1 MLQRLGFPV
10 IGPHRRF
17 VGAIAVDAVGSGVFL
32 PVSILYFLHTTSL
45 PLTTIGLAVSIAA
58 ALQLPLGPF
67 VGGLV
72 DRVGARRVLLLANL
86 LQGAGFVGY
95 VFVGSFTS
103 VLVAAAVVQLGST
116 AFWSSFSPV
125 VATIASMGERERW
138 FGFLGALRNASFAVG
153 GLVAA
158 LAISLGTTSA
168 YTAVVLVNAASYA
181 VAFSLLL
188 SVRDQDRR
196 PVTAPTGG
204 TPAGWRQVLR
214 DRPYLLLVATNYTY
228 ATSAMALNVVVPV
241 YVTQSLGLPGWVAGA
256 VFTLNTVMIGFGQG
270 LAVNAVTGS
279 VRANIVALGSLLTAA
294 SYVVLLSA
302 SWTTVWVGVGIALLG
317 GVVFTGG
324 ELVAGPVLSALAT
337 DAAPPS
343 LRGRYLS
350 LYQMSWTVSG
360 TVAPV
365 TMTWLLG
372 QGAVALW
379 GALAVVALSGAVLSI
394 LLRSV
399 LPQAG
404 TVVPDSRHLT
414 QPTLA

>member
-1 MLQRLGFPV
+1 M
-10 IGPHRRF
+10 
-17 VGAIAVDAVGSGVFL
+17 AVDAVGSGVFL

-72 DRVGARRVLLLANL
+72 DRVGAKRVLLLANL
-86 LQGAGFVGY
+86 LQGAGFVAY
-95 VFVGSFTS
+95 VFVGSFAS
-103 VLVAAAVVQLGST
+103 ILVAAAVVQLGST

-125 VATIASMGERERW
+125 VATISRPGERERW

-153 GLVAA
+153 GLAAA
-158 LAISLGTTSA
+158 LVITLGTTSA
-168 YTAVVLVNAASYA
+168 YTTVVLVNAASYA
-181 VAFSLLL
+181 VAFLLLL
-188 SVRDQDRR
+188 SVRSQDQE
-196 PVTAPTGG
+196 PVRANASG
-204 TPAGWRQVLR
+204 ASGWRQVLR
-214 DRPYLLLVATNYTY
+214 DRPYLLFVTTNFTY
-228 ATSAMALNVVVPV
+228 AMSAMVLNVVVPV

-256 VFTLNTVMIGFGQG
+256 VFTLNTVMIGLGQG
-270 LAVNAVTGS
+270 LVVNAVTGS
-279 VRANIVALGSLLTAA
+279 VRANIVALGSLLYAA
-294 SYVVLLSA
+294 SYLVLLSA
-302 SWTTVWVGVGIALLG
+302 SWTSVWLGVGIALLA

-337 DAAPPS
+337 DAAPPN
-343 LRGRYLS
+343 LRGRYVS

-365 TMTWLLG
+365 AMTWLLE
-372 QGAVALW
+372 QGPVVLW
-379 GALAVVALSGAVLSI
+379 GALTVVAMSGAALAV

-399 LPQAG
+399 LPHAA
-404 TVVPDSRHLT
+404 TKVPDTSHLT